1 MEPDAR
7 TEVGGNAAKMLMVSE
22 IDDLSY
28 LGHVGEDTESLS
40 RAKVVRG
47 LENVV
52 GDEGD
57 RAVLVDELQIARYA
71 QGEIELETS
80 TF

>member
-7 TEVGGNAAKMLMVSE
+7 TDVGGNVAKMLMVSE

-28 LGHVGEDTESLS
+28 LGHVGEDTECFF

-52 GDEGD
+52 GDEGN

-71 QGEIELETS
+71 QGEIKLETG